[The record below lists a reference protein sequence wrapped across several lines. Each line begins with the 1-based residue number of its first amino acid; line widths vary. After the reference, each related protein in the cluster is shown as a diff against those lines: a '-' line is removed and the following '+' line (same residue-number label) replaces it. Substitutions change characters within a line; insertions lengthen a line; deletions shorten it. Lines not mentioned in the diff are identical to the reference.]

1 LAGEEG
7 GAEMRKESKRAA
19 VDAAAQRNAT
29 TRRYPRVSWQA
40 STINSALAALVF
52 NLQSPSTDARERAAA
67 LDAID
72 TLIRLKIDTGL
83 LRGGSL

>member
-7 GAEMRKESKRAA
+7 GAEMKKKSRRAA

-40 STINSALAALVF
+40 STINSALASLVF
-52 NLQSPSTDARERAAA
+52 NLQSLSTDARERAAA